1 MQPGSALQWDHMY
14 LAPLLQYPLIVFFI
28 RTSTVYTSFSFIA
41 ILKGQADTMFHG
53 EEMPTGLNKT

>member
-14 LAPLLQYPLIVFFI
+14 LAPLLQYPLIIFFI

-41 ILKGQADTMFHG
+41 ILKWQADTMFQG